1 MKRQCTKVGCKNLF
15 TFSHKNHLCRFYRKR
30 KKILEKE
37 LHHNFMQLLAQELV
51 MTKHT
56 TYPKVSYRRFI
67 DFEILQI

>member
-1 MKRQCTKVGCKNLF
+1 MQILQKW
-15 TFSHKNHLCRFYRKR
+15 
-30 KKILEKE
+30 KKFLEKE